1 MRSLNS
7 AFFGVRLSGKG
18 LAHPYARGHRRFAAC
33 KAGRAVPRRL
43 RGGKNVFEL
52 WQFNIQFHLSL
63 IALAHNKYA
72 YETLSSAMKFLQRAY
87 GQFYW
92 ERQRSIISL
101 KHPERHDRILQ
112 AMRSRDLEQAKDCL
126 REDIVAFTLF

>member
-1 MRSLNS
+1 
-7 AFFGVRLSGKG
+7 
-18 LAHPYARGHRRFAAC
+18 
-33 KAGRAVPRRL
+33 
-43 RGGKNVFEL
+43 
-52 WQFNIQFHLSL
+52 
-63 IALAHNKYA
+63 
-72 YETLSSAMKFLQRAY
+72 MKFLQRAY

>member
-1 MRSLNS
+1 MECGYLEK
-7 AFFGVRLSGKG
+7 VWPTLTPEDIDD
-18 LAHPYARGHRRFAAC
+18 LQHAADALYH
-33 KAGRAVPRRL
+33 AGSEEE
-43 RGGKNVFEL
+43 NVFEL

>member
-1 MRSLNS
+1 MCIRD
-7 AFFGVRLSGKG
+7 R
-18 LAHPYARGHRRFAAC
+18 
-33 KAGRAVPRRL
+33 
-43 RGGKNVFEL
+43 